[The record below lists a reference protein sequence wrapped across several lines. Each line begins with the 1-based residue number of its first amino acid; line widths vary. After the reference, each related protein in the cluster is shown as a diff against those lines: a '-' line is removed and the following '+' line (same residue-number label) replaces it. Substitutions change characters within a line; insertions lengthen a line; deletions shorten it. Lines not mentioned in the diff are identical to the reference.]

1 MQGALALPGNDEQDR
16 ILTQARNNNQ
26 HRKLKS
32 NSKLPLSSLLLP
44 GIQDALA
51 LPGNDEQDRIL
62 AEARNNIKRHAF
74 LMRKAIDDDAM
85 RDALR
90 FSSAM
95 LGELRT
101 SQLSPQKYYELYMM
115 AFDQLVI
122 LEVWTLSV
130 KKCGEKCGNMWICV
144 LGGMVMLHRP

>member
-1 MQGALALPGNDEQDR
+1 M
-16 ILTQARNNNQ
+16 T
-26 HRKLKS
+26 S
-32 NSKLPLSSLLLP
+32 NLKLPLSSLLLP
-44 GIQDALA
+44 PKQDALA

-122 LEVWTLSV
+122 LEVWTPSV
-130 KKCGEKCGNMWICV
+130 GNCW
-144 LGGMVMLHRP
+144 G